1 MSLAIS
7 RQVAPL
13 QTFCINTDRQ
23 ILSQLTTRLRL
34 YGANCNDT
42 ALVMQAIQDTK
53 VDMTIWPAICRSP
66 TVKVGSWLTRRYR

>member
-1 MSLAIS
+1 MCLEDSA
-7 RQVAPL
+7 
-13 QTFCINTDRQ
+13 DGQ

-53 VDMTIWPAICRSP
+53 VDMTIWPAICPSISYYLACADDRCR
-66 TVKVGSWLTRRYR
+66 L

>member
-1 MSLAIS
+1 MFGKGSAEG
-7 RQVAPL
+7 
-13 QTFCINTDRQ
+13 Q

-53 VDMTIWPAICRSP
+53 VDMTIWPAICTSDQ
-66 TVKVGSWLTRRYR
+66 